1 MRPFWA
7 SKVTHMSVDVLLI
20 ASVVIVSVIAWAVK
34 GVRNAFILSP
44 VRVKQRKEVHRLL
57 TAGWIH
63 ADPTHLIFNMLT
75 LWFFANRVLG
85 VLGPI
90 KFLALYVSAVFV
102 GFIPTTLR
110 FMNKPNYS
118 SLGASGAVAA
128 ILFSAILLVPGMRV
142 GIAFLPVAV
151 PGFVYAILYLAYS
164 AWHSY
169 RGRDGINHDA
179 HFTGAVY
186 GALVTFIFEPD
197 RVTNT
202 LKHFSL

>member
-1 MRPFWA
+1 MNG
-7 SKVTHMSVDVLLI
+7 MGVDVLLI
-20 ASVVIVSVIAWAVK
+20 ASVVAVSIAAWAVRSLRDK
-34 GVRNAFILSP
+34 FILSP
-44 VRVKQRKEVHRLL
+44 IRVVQRKEIHRLL

-75 LWFFANRVLG
+75 LWFFAGRVLV
-85 VLGPI
+85 VLGTV
-90 KFLALYVSAVFV
+90 KFLALYITAVFV

-110 FMNKPNYS
+110 FMRRPQYS

-128 ILFSAILLVPGMRV
+128 VMFSAILLYPGMKV

-151 PGFVYAILYLAYS
+151 PGYIYALLYLAYS

-169 RGRDGINHDA
+169 RGRDGVNHDA

-186 GALVTFIFEPD
+186 GALVTYIFEPT
-197 RVTNT
+197 RVANT
-202 LKHFSL
+202 LRHFF